1 VFWVRKEAYC
11 CREELWWTVSIF
23 GESRKSVFDRQVRG
37 SLKAGVGTEVLN
49 SERDTEV
56 VNWEPMDLE
65 ESDCLIKT
73 KQRDRLQMV

>member
-1 VFWVRKEAYC
+1 M
-11 CREELWWTVSIF
+11 
-23 GESRKSVFDRQVRG
+23 RG